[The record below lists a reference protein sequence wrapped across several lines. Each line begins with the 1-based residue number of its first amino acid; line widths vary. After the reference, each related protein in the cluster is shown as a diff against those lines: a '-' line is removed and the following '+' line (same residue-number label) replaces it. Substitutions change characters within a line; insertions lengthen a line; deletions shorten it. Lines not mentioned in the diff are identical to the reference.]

1 MESGVV
7 PHDHYSILSNKRQ
20 FAQWA
25 AKLFP
30 VDVWILVML
39 IFRAWLL
46 GALCTGRMHRSIK
59 EERRENLIDQQQQDI
74 RVTNVG
80 TVASI
85 LMLGFLYPL
94 AITCT
99 VCLPPVSHHGE
110 SWRKH
115 VPFTAFAGVVYATV
129 EMWPRKSLTCCFI
142 FFFFFQRFISYF

>member
-59 EERRENLIDQQQQDI
+59 EERRENLIDQQQDI

-115 VPFTAFAGVVYATV
+115 VPFTAFAGVVYAAV

-142 FFFFFQRFISYF
+142 FFFFFQRFISSF